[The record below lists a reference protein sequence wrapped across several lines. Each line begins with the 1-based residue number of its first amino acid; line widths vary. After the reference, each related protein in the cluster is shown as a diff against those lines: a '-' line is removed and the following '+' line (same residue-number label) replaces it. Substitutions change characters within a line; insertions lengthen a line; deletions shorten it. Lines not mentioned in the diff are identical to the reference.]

1 MRRGQ
6 RSKKIRAAKKTDIQD
21 KRKVSERAALKKS
34 IRIYGGGFLVIII
47 AIFLFYLIVLFTQ
60 IVDKKNITS
69 YMVRNGSLAINNTY
83 RALILRSEKN
93 YTAPGSDSR
102 YSCHQDTD
110 CCYRGI

>member
-6 RSKKIRAAKKTDIQD
+6 RSKKVSAAKKTDRQD
-21 KRKVSERAALKKS
+21 KNKFSQKRVSERAALKKS
-34 IRIYGGGFLVIII
+34 IKVYGGGFLVIII

-83 RALILRSEKN
+83 KALIIRSEKN
-93 YTAPGSDSR
+93 YTAPV
-102 YSCHQDTD
+102 
-110 CCYRGI
+110 